1 MSNPADAN
9 LGVVFPEIDGVV
21 STSRVGRD
29 ACAAAAGAVDKRLGA
44 RIAATSNWREDYI
57 RPYRQ
62 LTEISA
68 TSADAAS
75 RVSHVGL
82 ETLRSTIQFAT
93 PDGSIPIS
101 DLTPVEKPTLR
112 TVLVTGEGKRVDQLV
127 VPFEGKRLSGD
138 SLLAQLDTWVA
149 QGVVEPGFAA
159 AVGLVAQHPE
169 WLDTSDVTVAVLGA
183 GAEMGPA
190 FSLLRWGG
198 RVLAIDL
205 PRPDVWRRLISQA
218 RGSGG
223 SLEVPVPVAT
233 ASLHDDEKIAQ
244 AAGVDLLRRTP
255 DVLEML
261 RSVDGPMVLGNYL
274 YADGGLH
281 VRVSMAADALA
292 AGLSDRPDLM
302 LAFLATPTDAFAVP
316 WRAVEMSH
324 TRWLHR
330 RTRFVQAPLHLVGGF
345 KPNYSHTVTTDSG
358 NRVGVADCLVPQ
370 QGPNYA
376 LAKRLQRWR
385 AIVAREAGTRV
396 SLNVAPATRTK
407 SVIKN
412 KALAAAYAGAHRF
425 GIRVFEPST
434 ANTLMAAMLV
444 HDLRNPLAAAN
455 PEVPL
460 DNPMD
465 LFSAAANHGG
475 LWTTGYE
482 PRSVLGFA
490 AAIGMF
496 ESRA

>member
-1 MSNPADAN
+1 MPNPADTT
-9 LGVVFPEIDGVV
+9 LGVVFPEVDGEV
-21 STSRVGRD
+21 STSRVGRE
-29 ACAAAAGAVDKRLGA
+29 ACAAAAGAVDTRLGA
-44 RIAATSNWREDYI
+44 RIAATSKWRENYI

-62 LTEISA
+62 LTEVSA
-68 TSADAAS
+68 TSAAAALA
-75 RVSHVGL
+75 VSHAGL
-82 ETLRSTIQFAT
+82 DSLRSALQFAT
-93 PDGSIPIS
+93 PDGRIPMS
-101 DLTPVEKPTLR
+101 DLTQTDKPALR
-112 TVLVTGEGKRVDQLV
+112 TVLVTGEGAKVEQLV
-127 VPFEGKRLSGD
+127 VPFEGKRLSGEA
-138 SLLAQLDTWVA
+138 LLAQLDTWVA

-159 AVGLVAQHPE
+159 AVGLVARHPE

-183 GAEMGPA
+183 GAEMGPV

-205 PRPDVWRRLISQA
+205 PRPEMWRRLMSQA
-218 RGSGG
+218 RESAG
-223 SLEVPVPVAT
+223 SLEVPVPVAS
-233 ASLHDDEKIAQ
+233 ASLHDDNKVAEV
-244 AAGVDLLRRTP
+244 AGVDLLRSTP
-255 DVLEML
+255 EVLELL
-261 RSVDGPMVLGNYL
+261 RSVVGPLVLGNYL

-292 AGLSDRPDLM
+292 AGLADRPDLM

-358 NRVGVADCLVPQ
+358 EKVGIADCLVPQ

-376 LAKRLQRWR
+376 LAKRMQRWR

-444 HDLRNPLAAAN
+444 HDLRNPRAAAN